1 MGSVPLYYFDP
12 QPLRARADGRFG
24 LEDCWQHPQ
33 VWVEKFGWAPAI
45 MRKPSALVLP
55 DHRYRFLWWT
65 PVLADYVLLQGSA
78 FADFGK
84 LNQDATKHLKDLQVF
99 ISERV
104 RKFEEQNQSST
115 IANMRF
121 YEASMR
127 STCTRLQDC
136 PMTFRDVVGQV
147 AEFQRLALDLLGMLD
162 YMDIFHHRTIDY
174 SCGHPSADSTRMGCF
189 TSNPE
194 VAHRLF
200 LAALPVWLIRFDY
213 SLPPTIKIKSVVA
226 YTPPSKDIV
235 VDDWHNQSG
244 NACPYPVLHHG
255 TSGADR
261 HKASRQL
268 GRAFADLPDLEPP
281 VIDSSI
287 GKATPSTSSST
298 GSSRPAPCKSFM
310 ADFAF
315 RVLTTTISDPQHTR
329 GKKNKNPSTHRD
341 IHVNLSGGN
350 NSQTN
355 PGANR
360 DKWEDVASDLIPPD
374 IPFWTTAL
382 RTVDRNRARIRLDL
396 PVQDKGYAF
405 PDPNSLA
412 ALPPDKQA
420 QKLCAW
426 LSLRGATCAGVFT
439 QAGRKPPTGSGAIW
453 RVATDWNQ
461 IAMIPDHPD
470 YPAINNDK
478 KSKAAKL
485 RHAVKHLFGEKL
497 LAKLR
502 GDVEIVEW
510 HEVELQVRDHAI
522 VDLDHKIVKE
532 IIWELFEHNFRYEI
546 VALDMAAAPS
556 KWLDDESAV
565 ARKEK
570 ISMVFGLDGKFVIW
584 SDPFPRRNTG
594 LQANNISDRLPCLE
608 NLREVQNAWPNVP
621 SNLRGA
627 SFSHVSCSGK
637 QIEDL
642 ERDVAK
648 FYCQTFF
655 DYFGRPPIVPH
666 RIPHH
671 ADDERQRDLQEQNI
685 AAMALTRLA
694 QS

>member
-1 MGSVPLYYFDP
+1 
-12 QPLRARADGRFG
+12 
-24 LEDCWQHPQ
+24 
-33 VWVEKFGWAPAI
+33 
-45 MRKPSALVLP
+45 
-55 DHRYRFLWWT
+55 
-65 PVLADYVLLQGSA
+65 
-78 FADFGK
+78 
-84 LNQDATKHLKDLQVF
+84 
-99 ISERV
+99 
-104 RKFEEQNQSST
+104 
-115 IANMRF
+115 
-121 YEASMR
+121 
-127 STCTRLQDC
+127 
-136 PMTFRDVVGQV
+136 MTFRDVVGQV

-162 YMDIFHHRTIDY
+162 YMDIFHHRTINY

-255 TSGADR
+255 TSGADH

-268 GRAFADLPDLEPP
+268 GRAFTDLPDLEPP

-287 GKATPSTSSST
+287 GKATPSTSLST

-382 RTVDRNRARIRLDL
+382 RTVDRNRACIRLDL

-502 GDVEIVEW
+502 GDVEIVE
-510 HEVELQVRDHAI
+510 
-522 VDLDHKIVKE
+522 
-532 IIWELFEHNFRYEI
+532 
-546 VALDMAAAPS
+546 
-556 KWLDDESAV
+556 
-565 ARKEK
+565 
-570 ISMVFGLDGKFVIW
+570 
-584 SDPFPRRNTG
+584 
-594 LQANNISDRLPCLE
+594 
-608 NLREVQNAWPNVP
+608 
-621 SNLRGA
+621 
-627 SFSHVSCSGK
+627 
-637 QIEDL
+637 
-642 ERDVAK
+642 
-648 FYCQTFF
+648 
-655 DYFGRPPIVPH
+655 
-666 RIPHH
+666 
-671 ADDERQRDLQEQNI
+671 
-685 AAMALTRLA
+685 
-694 QS
+694 